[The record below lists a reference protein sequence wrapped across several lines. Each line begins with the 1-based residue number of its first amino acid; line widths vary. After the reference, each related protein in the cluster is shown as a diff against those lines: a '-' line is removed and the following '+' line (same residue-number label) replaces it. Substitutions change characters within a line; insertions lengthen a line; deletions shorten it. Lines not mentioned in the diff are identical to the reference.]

1 MDRNKIE
8 KLIWDICIRIF
19 IYFGAS
25 IPILM
30 AQKEYFQQN
39 VSYEIDVKL
48 NDQDHTLSAFEKIEY
63 TNNSPDTL
71 EYIWFHI
78 WPNAYKN
85 DSTALAKQ
93 LLRLGSTRFHYSED
107 KDRGFIDSLD
117 FSVDGIV
124 ASWEYHPDWIDVIKV
139 LLPSPLYPGRS
150 TTVETPFFVKLP
162 KIFSFPSSNN
172 FLPPEF
178 SA

>member
-1 MDRNKIE
+1 MDRGIE

-30 AQKEYFQQN
+30 AQKEYFQQH

-48 NDQDHTLSAFEKIEY
+48 NDQNHTLSAFEKLN
-63 TNNSPDTL
+63 TQTLDTL

-107 KDRGFIDSLD
+107 EDRGFIDSLD
-117 FSVDGIV
+117 FSVDGIAEV
-124 ASWEYHPDWIDVIKV
+124 GNIIQTG
-139 LLPSPLYPGRS
+139 LML
-150 TTVETPFFVKLP
+150 
-162 KIFSFPSSNN
+162 
-172 FLPPEF
+172 
-178 SA
+178 

>member
-1 MDRNKIE
+1 MDRKKIE

-30 AQKEYFQQN
+30 AQKEYFRQH

-71 EYIWFHI
+71 E
-78 WPNAYKN
+78 
-85 DSTALAKQ
+85 
-93 LLRLGSTRFHYSED
+93 
-107 KDRGFIDSLD
+107 
-117 FSVDGIV
+117 
-124 ASWEYHPDWIDVIKV
+124 
-139 LLPSPLYPGRS
+139 
-150 TTVETPFFVKLP
+150 
-162 KIFSFPSSNN
+162 
-172 FLPPEF
+172 
-178 SA
+178 

>member
-1 MDRNKIE
+1 MIFF
-8 KLIWDICIRIF
+8 IRIF

-30 AQKEYFQQN
+30 AQKGYFQQH

-48 NDQDHTLSAFEKIEY
+48 NDQNHTLSAFEKIEY

-93 LLRLGSTRFHYSED
+93 LIT
-107 KDRGFIDSLD
+107 K
-117 FSVDGIV
+117 
-124 ASWEYHPDWIDVIKV
+124 
-139 LLPSPLYPGRS
+139 
-150 TTVETPFFVKLP
+150 
-162 KIFSFPSSNN
+162 
-172 FLPPEF
+172 
-178 SA
+178 